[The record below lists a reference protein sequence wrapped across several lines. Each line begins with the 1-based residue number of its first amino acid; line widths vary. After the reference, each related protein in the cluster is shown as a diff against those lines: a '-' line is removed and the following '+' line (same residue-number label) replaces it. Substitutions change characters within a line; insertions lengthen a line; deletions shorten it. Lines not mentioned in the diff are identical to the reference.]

1 MTGKVVWLGDERR
14 RRNGR
19 HPDEQVFL
27 DAEQVFADVEQ
38 VFADVAGSTQ
48 SADKKRNQ
56 KS

>member
-14 RRNGR
+14 RRQGT

-27 DAEQVFADVEQ
+27 DAEQVFADVK
-38 VFADVAGSTQ
+38 GGTS
-48 SADKKRNQ
+48 SAEKKRNQ